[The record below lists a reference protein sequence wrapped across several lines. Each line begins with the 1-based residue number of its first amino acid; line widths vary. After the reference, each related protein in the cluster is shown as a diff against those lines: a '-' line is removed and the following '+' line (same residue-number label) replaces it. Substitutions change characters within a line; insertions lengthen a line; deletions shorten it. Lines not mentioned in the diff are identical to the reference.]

1 MSFLL
6 ILMGT
11 ALIYLQSGQKRI
23 CEIKFVNSS
32 VFVFSEEGKNVI
44 LRAVALVSKDTY
56 FKPMLTFW
64 PF

>member
-1 MSFLL
+1 MSFSL
-6 ILMGT
+6 ILRGT
-11 ALIYLQSGQKRI
+11 ALIYLQSGSKGI

-44 LRAVALVSKDTY
+44 LRAVALVSKKTY